1 MKLATLKTDRL
12 ILRPWRAADRE
23 PFAAMSADP
32 EVMRY
37 LMPVADRTESDA
49 IADRL
54 AAHIEEYGFG
64 FWALEAPGVAPFV
77 GFTGLLHVGDDMPFA
92 PAVEIGWRLAR
103 EHWGK
108 GYSSEAAMASL
119 AYGFETLK
127 LDEIVAL
134 TVPANSRS
142 QAVMKRIGMSRD
154 PADDF
159 EHPRLADGDPL
170 KSHVLYRIKRDAF
183 RP

>member
-1 MKLATLKTDRL
+1 MKLATLTTDRL
-12 ILRPWRAADRE
+12 ILRPWRAEDRA

-37 LMPVADRTESDA
+37 LMPVADRAASDA

-54 AAHIEEYGFG
+54 AGHIEEHGFG
-64 FWALEAPGVAPFV
+64 FWALEAPDVAPFI
-77 GFTGLLHVGDDMPFA
+77 GITGLIHVGDDMPFA

-108 GYSSEAAMASL
+108 GYASEAARASL
-119 AYGFETLK
+119 AFGFDQLK

-170 KSHVLYRIKRDAF
+170 KSHVLYRITRDAF